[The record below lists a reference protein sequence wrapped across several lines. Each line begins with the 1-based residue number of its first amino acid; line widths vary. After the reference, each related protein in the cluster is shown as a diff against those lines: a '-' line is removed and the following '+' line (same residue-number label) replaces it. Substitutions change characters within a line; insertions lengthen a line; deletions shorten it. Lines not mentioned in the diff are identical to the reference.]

1 MRSLESRLNAIWYQ
15 GAEVPWVLR
24 ALARVY
30 ELVLSCRRPANPAPL
45 SVPVVVVGNFT
56 AGGTGKTPVIIALVE
71 YLKTAGHA
79 PGVVSRGYGRTG
91 SDPVTVEK
99 QGLASQSGDEP
110 LLISR
115 RCDVPVRVDSRRRR
129 AADFLAASGCTIIV
143 SDDGLQHRDLPR
155 SLEIEIMDA
164 SRAYGNGL
172 LLPAGP
178 LREKPR
184 KVDLRICNG
193 QISDG
198 SSAYGMQLVPGH
210 CRNLETD
217 EIKTLSDFGGVKV
230 HAVAG
235 IGNPERFFGMLR
247 QSGLHVEDHAFPDH
261 HRFMPSDL
269 PEGPVLMT
277 EKDAVKIEPAGR
289 RDLWAVAVDA
299 VLSPAFYLQFSRL
312 LAADG
317 DHHA

>member
-1 MRSLESRLNAIWYQ
+1 
-15 GAEVPWVLR
+15 
-24 ALARVY
+24 
-30 ELVLSCRRPANPAPL
+30 
-45 SVPVVVVGNFT
+45 
-56 AGGTGKTPVIIALVE
+56 
-71 YLKTAGHA
+71 
-79 PGVVSRGYGRTG
+79 
-91 SDPVTVEK
+91 
-99 QGLASQSGDEP
+99 
-110 LLISR
+110 
-115 RCDVPVRVDSRRRR
+115 
-129 AADFLAASGCTIIV
+129 
-143 SDDGLQHRDLPR
+143 
-155 SLEIEIMDA
+155 
-164 SRAYGNGL
+164 
-172 LLPAGP
+172 
-178 LREKPR
+178 
-184 KVDLRICNG
+184 
-193 QISDG
+193 
-198 SSAYGMQLVPGH
+198 MQLVPGH